1 MVANLP
7 RGGDIDD
14 ACPPNRVAAATKG
27 LIDGFLALG
36 QNRGGDAPGRLVL
49 IGNSYGALLAYEMAW
64 RMAHL
69 KIPVERLVV
78 SGFRRSEE
86 HTSELQSLMRI
97 SSAVFFLQT
106 KKRA

>member
-86 HTSELQSLMRI
+86 RRVGKEVVRTVRSRWSPDH
-97 SSAVFFLQT
+97 
-106 KKRA
+106 